1 MRKLTRILAS
11 LLVVFAVLGIAAPTY
26 AATNPLEGAC
36 SNTNAKATSSAC
48 QQSNGQNP
56 LVGENGLIT
65 KASRLI
71 AYIAG
76 VAAVILIIIGG
87 LMYVL
92 SDGDANKVST
102 AKNTILYAAI
112 GLVVVVLAQA
122 IILFVI
128 NALYR

>member
-1 MRKLTRILAS
+1 MQKLTRILAS
-11 LLVVFAVLGIAAPTY
+11 LFVAFAVLGLAAPAY
-26 AATNPLEGAC
+26 AATDPLQGAC
-36 SNTNAKATSSAC
+36 TNTNAKANSSAC
-48 QQSNGQNP
+48 LKSNGQNP
-56 LVGENGLIT
+56 LVGESGLIT
-65 KASRLI
+65 KASRII

-87 LMYVL
+87 LMYVM

-102 AKNTILYAAI
+102 AKNTILYAAV
-112 GLVVVVLAQA
+112 GLVVVILAQA

>member
-1 MRKLTRILAS
+1 MPA
-11 LLVVFAVLGIAAPTY
+11 Y
-26 AATNPLEGAC
+26 AATDPLQGAC
-36 SNTNAKATSSAC
+36 TNANAKANSSAC

-56 LVGENGLIT
+56 LVGESGLIT

-76 VAAVILIIIGG
+76 IAAVILIIIGG

-92 SDGDANKVST
+92 SDGDANKVTT

-112 GLVVVVLAQA
+112 GLVVVILAQA